1 MGYESVANLQYMKV
15 QTKPISDPI
24 IPCNNE
30 DISTQLIRVKNNA
43 FGEVRREKECEANAQ
58 RDTVLKLRITYDL
71 NGEMITKTAI
81 VDNIPDE
88 F

>member
-1 MGYESVANLQYMKV
+1 MKV

-43 FGEVRREKECEANAQ
+43 FGEVGNEKNESSIEGHSAQ
-58 RDTVLKLRITYDL
+58 AAYYLRYEWWNDY
-71 NGEMITKTAI
+71 
-81 VDNIPDE
+81 
-88 F
+88 